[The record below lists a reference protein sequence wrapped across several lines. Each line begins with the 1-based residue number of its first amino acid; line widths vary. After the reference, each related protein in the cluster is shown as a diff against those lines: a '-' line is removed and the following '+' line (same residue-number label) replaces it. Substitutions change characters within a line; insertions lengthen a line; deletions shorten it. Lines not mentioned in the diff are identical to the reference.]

1 MNKYIKSVLLCCL
14 MFLVSCSSDPRA
26 EKAPVYDLTE
36 NDSYTVKPGDSLY
49 SIAWLYNLDY
59 IYLAKV
65 NKIKSP
71 YNVDVGQKIA
81 LVKSVDVYE
90 PQKTQSEK
98 STITKSN
105 SKKVKTSQAKKII
118 WQWPISSRIFK
129 SDAILGASRGID
141 IAAKY
146 HENVYSA
153 ANGVV
158 VYNGSG
164 IKGYGNLVIIKH
176 SNSVL
181 TAYGYSSKSFV
192 KENQKVRRG
201 QKIALVGKDLNGKAA
216 LHFEI
221 RENGKSINPIK
232 VLPAYRHS

>member
-1 MNKYIKSVLLCCL
+1 MCCL
-14 MFLVSCSSDPRA
+14 MLLISCSNDPRID
-26 EKAPVYDLTE
+26 KAPVYDLTE
-36 NDSYTVKPGDSLY
+36 KETYTVKPGDSLY

-59 IYLAKV
+59 MDLAKV
-65 NKIKSP
+65 NNLKSP
-71 YNVDVGQKIA
+71 YSVAVGQKIA
-81 LVKSVDVYE
+81 LGDGIDIA
-90 PQKTQSEK
+90 QKTQSAK
-98 STITKSN
+98 ATTSKPH

-118 WQWPISSRIFK
+118 WQWPVASRVFK
-129 SDAILGASRGID
+129 SNAILGASRGID

-146 HENVYSA
+146 HEKVYSA

>member
-1 MNKYIKSVLLCCL
+1 MKKCIIGFVLSCL
-14 MFLVSCSSDPRA
+14 MLLSSCSGEHRS

-36 NDSYTVKPGDSLY
+36 NDSYVVKPGDSLY

-59 IYLAKV
+59 MDLARI
-65 NKIKSP
+65 NHIEAP
-71 YNVDVGQKIA
+71 YSVSVGQKID
-81 LVKSVDVYE
+81 LGDSE
-90 PQKTQSEK
+90 PAKPQVAKK
-98 STITKSN
+98 AI
-105 SKKVKTSQAKKII
+105 SKLAKKLPKTSGAKKII
-118 WQWPISSRIFK
+118 WRWPVASRVFK

-146 HENVYSA
+146 HENIYAA

-164 IKGYGNLVIIKH
+164 IKGYGNLIIIKH
-176 SNSVL
+176 SSSVL

-201 QKIALVGKDLNGKAA
+201 QKIALVGRDLNGKAV

-221 RENGKSINPIK
+221 RENGKPVNPIK
-232 VLPAYRHS
+232 VLPAYKHS